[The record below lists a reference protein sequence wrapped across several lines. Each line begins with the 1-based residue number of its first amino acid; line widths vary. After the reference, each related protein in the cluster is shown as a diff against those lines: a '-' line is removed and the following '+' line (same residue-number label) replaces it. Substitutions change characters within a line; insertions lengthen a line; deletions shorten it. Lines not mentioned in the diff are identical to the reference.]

1 MTKISEHFTREEF
14 ACKCKNCSQD
24 TVDSELLKILEHV
37 RSHFDSPVII
47 NSANRCRG
55 YNEEIGGSK
64 NSQHIY
70 SRAAD
75 IVVKGHSPAEVQE
88 LLESFMKGWGGIGS
102 YETFTHVDTRS
113 NGPARWKG

>member
-1 MTKISEHFTREEF
+1 MNKLSEHFTREEL
-14 ACKCKNCSQD
+14 ACKCGACSQD
-24 TVDSELLKILEHV
+24 TVDSELLKILEYV
-37 RSHFDSPVII
+37 RSHFDQPVII
-47 NSANRCRG
+47 NSANRCPA
-55 YNEEIGGSK
+55 YNAQIGGSPK
-64 NSQHIY
+64 SQHQY

-75 IVVKGHSPAEVQE
+75 IVVKGHSPAEVQK

>member
-1 MTKISEHFTREEF
+1 MTKISENFTREEL
-14 ACKCKNCSQD
+14 ACKCGACSQD

-37 RSHFDSPVII
+37 RSHFDQPVII
-47 NSANRCRG
+47 NSGNRCPA
-55 YNEEIGGSK
+55 YNAQIGGSPK
-64 NSQHIY
+64 SQHQY

-88 LLESFMKGWGGIGS
+88 LLESFMTGWGGIGS

>member
-1 MTKISEHFTREEF
+1 MTKISEHFTREELS
-14 ACKCKNCSQD
+14 CKCGACSQD

-37 RSHFDSPVII
+37 RSHFDQPVII
-47 NSANRCRG
+47 NSGNRCPA
-55 YNEEIGGSK
+55 YNAQIGGSPK
-64 NSQHIY
+64 SQHQY

-102 YETFTHVDTRS
+102 YETFTHVDTSS